1 MSDSAGMVVYP
12 GTSAIYMN
20 GNSFYGGGLSY
31 NRIYL
36 RTKDNFLYGGNT
48 IDSLFIKTGSTVE
61 VQAGKTTTLNYLSAT
76 GKCDSMIYIFSSST
90 TINTIF
96 SKPSGTITVN
106 YIRLKNTTAQGGATF
121 NALNAVDNGGNVGW
135 NITPV
140 GNRTFY
146 WVGGTGNWSQTSHW
160 SFASS
165 GASAGC
171 LPAESDDV
179 IFDNNSGSGSYT
191 ITISSDAFCRTMDWS
206 TAAGTPT
213 ITGIGTLTICG
224 SMILRNSL
232 NYNHTGNILFKPLSG
247 SYTINTFG
255 KTLSCNI
262 YFDGNGVWTLQNNFI
277 TRTATPNPR
286 SIYYNKGTLN
296 TNGHTLTTYAF
307 YSFTTYTRILNL
319 GASTINI
326 YSEWDIDDST
336 HMTINPGT
344 STLIMHN
351 YSTFNSRGL
360 TYNNVTFNLAGNISI
375 YGGGTFNTLS
385 LANSK
390 GLVLE
395 GGKSYTLSLLT
406 IPNGTGCRSFY
417 PVKSLEAGIPA
428 TIIDAAGTANYDYL
442 LIIDVKKTGA
452 AVYNAT
458 NTQTIGDVSG
468 WTVTPY
474 IGRRLYW
481 VGGTGNWSDTLHWST
496 TSGGTVYGCLP
507 TLYDTVLFDNNSFSD
522 RDTVI
527 LNTTGYCKNM
537 NWTGAL
543 FVPVFE
549 CYGWLNING
558 SLRWIKLMEVN
569 GSPYINFV
577 SGAADNSV
585 YTQGKKLYYVN
596 FSGSGEYILQDSIYT
611 EYLYHTQGT
620 FRTNN
625 QLVNANSY
633 FNITSASVR
642 TLDLG
647 SSTVLTKSWDVDNTA
662 NLTFNAGTSEIQV
675 IQNGNNFIGG
685 GLNYNKVKLYPPAFS
700 DLIVSGSNVFNE
712 LTIQPGT
719 KVAFDTVAT
728 QTVTTFVA
736 SGTSSAPITL
746 GSISAGTQGSINKL
760 GSVFCGDY
768 LYVQDINAL
777 GMVMYGCSNSINKS
791 NNTGWIFLSPSVNLG
806 NDTAVCSPATVTL
819 DAGPAMAYIWSTGA
833 TTRTIVVNSTAT
845 YSVTVSNQ
853 CCIASDSCLVTVN
866 ICPGLSEIAS
876 QPEITVYPNPSR
888 GIVEVQYVSDDAAT
902 AQVEIIDITGK
913 RIAVEQ
919 KKFLTAGRHTI
930 ELTIPVKGVFV
941 VRLTTGDKVIMGKVV
956 VE

>member
-1 MSDSAGMVVYP
+1 
-12 GTSAIYMN
+12 
-20 GNSFYGGGLSY
+20 
-31 NRIYL
+31 
-36 RTKDNFLYGGNT
+36 
-48 IDSLFIKTGSTVE
+48 
-61 VQAGKTTTLNYLSAT
+61 
-76 GKCDSMIYIFSSST
+76 
-90 TINTIF
+90 
-96 SKPSGTITVN
+96 
-106 YIRLKNTTAQGGATF
+106 
-121 NALNAVDNGGNVGW
+121 
-135 NITPV
+135 
-140 GNRTFY
+140 
-146 WVGGTGNWSQTSHW
+146 
-160 SFASS
+160 
-165 GASAGC
+165 
-171 LPAESDDV
+171 
-179 IFDNNSGSGSYT
+179 
-191 ITISSDAFCRTMDWS
+191 
-206 TAAGTPT
+206 
-213 ITGIGTLTICG
+213 
-224 SMILRNSL
+224 
-232 NYNHTGNILFKPLSG
+232 
-247 SYTINTFG
+247 
-255 KTLSCNI
+255 
-262 YFDGNGVWTLQNNFI
+262 
-277 TRTATPNPR
+277 
-286 SIYYNKGTLN
+286 
-296 TNGHTLTTYAF
+296 
-307 YSFTTYTRILNL
+307 
-319 GASTINI
+319 
-326 YSEWDIDDST
+326 
-336 HMTINPGT
+336 
-344 STLIMHN
+344 
-351 YSTFNSRGL
+351 
-360 TYNNVTFNLAGNISI
+360 
-375 YGGGTFNTLS
+375 
-385 LANSK
+385 
-390 GLVLE
+390 
-395 GGKSYTLSLLT
+395 
-406 IPNGTGCRSFY
+406 
-417 PVKSLEAGIPA
+417 
-428 TIIDAAGTANYDYL
+428 
-442 LIIDVKKTGA
+442 
-452 AVYNAT
+452 
-458 NTQTIGDVSG
+458 
-468 WTVTPY
+468 
-474 IGRRLYW
+474 
-481 VGGTGNWSDTLHWST
+481 
-496 TSGGTVYGCLP
+496 
-507 TLYDTVLFDNNSFSD
+507 
-522 RDTVI
+522 
-527 LNTTGYCKNM
+527 
-537 NWTGAL
+537 
-543 FVPVFE
+543 
-549 CYGWLNING
+549 
-558 SLRWIKLMEVN
+558 MEVN

-585 YTQGKKLYYVN
+585 YTQRKKLYYVN

-819 DAGPAMAYIWSTGA
+819 DAGPATAYIWSTGA

-853 CCIASDSCLVTVN
+853 CCTASDSCLVTVN